1 MNTAKMSA
9 FALRAIMGE
18 AFDDDAYERG
28 RQDARKFFREHP
40 EERESKIEEVKQR
53 LESGVYRH
61 SPGPSYWIGCLC
73 EADFTWMNVSV
84 KIRSDIGFYIGDIC
98 YVLDDR
104 LYYGVWRDQ
113 NEFADGTFKD
123 PDTGLEVAVA
133 GTAHGDGCYLGS
145 DGAEFPV
152 DAGVIGLVP
161 LELVS
166 REKEPQGG
174 RLGEIFKMPGEAEFI
189 AENGLFTVSLPDGHM
204 VEINTDYE
212 YYEEG
217 YENEE

>member
-73 EADFTWMNVSV
+73 FTSS
-84 KIRSDIGFYIGDIC
+84 ILDSRSSGCSLKNF
-98 YVLDDR
+98 LAS
-104 LYYGVWRDQ
+104 WR
-113 NEFADGTFKD
+113 
-123 PDTGLEVAVA
+123 PR
-133 GTAHGDGCYLGS
+133 S
-145 DGAEFPV
+145 
-152 DAGVIGLVP
+152 
-161 LELVS
+161 
-166 REKEPQGG
+166 
-174 RLGEIFKMPGEAEFI
+174 
-189 AENGLFTVSLPDGHM
+189 
-204 VEINTDYE
+204 
-212 YYEEG
+212 
-217 YENEE
+217 

>member
-104 LYYGVWRDQ
+104 LYIVMDAAGLHKDNWTNKAARD
-113 NEFADGTFKD
+113 E
-123 PDTGLEVAVA
+123 
-133 GTAHGDGCYLGS
+133 YLAAWS
-145 DGAEFPV
+145 MDLDAE
-152 DAGVIGLVP
+152 AAA
-161 LELVS
+161 
-166 REKEPQGG
+166 
-174 RLGEIFKMPGEAEFI
+174 MEANF
-189 AENGLFTVSLPDGHM
+189 VK
-204 VEINTDYE
+204 
-212 YYEEG
+212 
-217 YENEE
+217 